1 MKGWGPLTTTWL
13 NWWRNCC
20 TRTWTVF
27 TQNVLSISVG
37 WYMWWLLTP
46 QVHLVPILQVLAWL
60 MIHKVTAVLTANNT
74 SMDCVN
80 TTMTAL
86 LRWRK
91 EFMLTIISHEQT
103 TSSVFP
109 VQIWSEQFVTPWILS
124 TWHVRWK
131 EQHAPR
137 CARVTTIFYMHP
149 RNHLFKQM
157 IQCSKK
163 IDSEGSQSFELAS
176 HPYLWCQLCQQEMF
190 EMFRCHF
197 V

>member
-1 MKGWGPLTTTWL
+1 
-13 NWWRNCC
+13 
-20 TRTWTVF
+20 
-27 TQNVLSISVG
+27 
-37 WYMWWLLTP
+37 MWWLLTP

-60 MIHKVTAVLTANNT
+60 MIHKVTAVLTAHNT
-74 SMDCVN
+74 STDCVN

-109 VQIWSEQFVTPWILS
+109 VQTWSEQFVTPWILS

-149 RNHLFKQM
+149 RNHLFRQM

-176 HPYLWCQLCQQEMF
+176 HPYLWSQLCQQEMF